1 MGDDLGD
8 NQVELA
14 ACTPHL
20 AHPEGFNPN
29 AELPWGLTARHVQLA
44 MEEFQGFLG
53 FINTQ
58 LNSRQLHRFES
69 LIMPASFSS
78 LVGEFA
84 VSSIPK
90 YCATLVKNQYHNG
103 HPDLIPAGR
112 FPEDSVQHSE
122 FGIEVKGS
130 RYLKGW
136 QGHNPERCWLLV
148 FVFDSNRPADVTK
161 GVGPKPFRYIA
172 VVGAQL
178 EQEDWRFAGRSG
190 TSRRT
195 ITASVQA
202 SGFDKMM
209 RNWIYRDTCASQSA
223 VADTVQETLTTLISE
238 DEVE

>member
-1 MGDDLGD
+1 MGDDLAD
-8 NQVELA
+8 NQVERA
-14 ACTPHL
+14 VCTPHPV
-20 AHPEGFNPN
+20 HPEGFNAK
-29 AELPWGLTARHVQLA
+29 AELPWGLTAHHIQQA
-44 MEEFQGFLG
+44 MEEFQAFLG

-90 YCATLVKNQYHNG
+90 YCSTLVQNQYHNG

-112 FPEDSVQHSE
+112 FPENSVQHSE

-148 FVFDSNRPADVTK
+148 FVFDSNRPADVAK
-161 GVGPKPFRYIA
+161 GVGPKPFRYVA

-202 SGFDKMM
+202 SGFGKMM
-209 RNWIYRDTCASQSA
+209 SNWIYRDTCESPGA
-223 VADTVQETLTTLISE
+223 VAGTVQETLTILTSG
-238 DEVE
+238 DEV